1 MLLLNMMVGGCIGQ
15 NTNFNLRIIPP
26 QNQKVPLSG
35 TWEIVSLLKEGTANR
50 EFAQKWEGKVLHFS
64 DENVLL
70 GDYFLPDPHYQV
82 KRVDAEAYL
91 LYRQQAF
98 PEGFHFQDQEIE
110 VITLSDNH
118 LILCELLL
126 KDENKLLLNFFNN
139 SYLAEKISDD
149 VDETVFLSAETTD
162 IRELGGLTDNA
173 SKHTGVLL
181 GLRAPDQDRQDYQG
195 EQYRT
200 LWLALEDKKLAPVA
214 ETDAIVFPRRKG
226 FYQLEVVRKNEDKK
240 EEDFL
245 IVIDHTLGQENLQ
258 EKIDGL
264 ELSPN
269 SLQWEGEEG
278 YIYRKIHYIGNDYV
292 SLEETVRQTSLID
305 GSINEKSK
313 LHVVAVDGLPGL
325 KAVKISDLVGPSAL
339 SAMEEGKQNLL
350 RQLGL
355 EKTVQDDEENFG
367 LARKMGYWI
376 LNGRL
381 SYEENDLSVSADY
394 NIDAIPPGHV
404 VFYNVLN
411 IPWPRVKNYVPGAV
425 DILTSPNKDLALVIT
440 NNEIIVYGMYRE
452 NLAGQPLER
461 IPLKD
466 DEEIIMAEWALG
478 EYYVEN
484 WTLTFQSYVDGEK

>member
-1 MLLLNMMVGGCIGQ
+1 LLLLCIPVGGCIGQ

-26 QNQKVPLSG
+26 QNQKVPLHG

-50 EFAQKWEGKVLHFS
+50 DLAQKWEGKVLYFS
-64 DENVLL
+64 DKNVLL
-70 GDYFLPDPHYQV
+70 GDYLLPDPHYQV
-82 KRVDAEAYL
+82 KIVDAEAYL
-91 LYRQQAF
+91 LYQHQAF
-98 PEGFHFQDQEIE
+98 PEGFHFQDREIE

-118 LILCELLL
+118 LILCELLR
-126 KDENKLLLNFFNN
+126 KDEDELLLNFFNN
-139 SYLAEKISDD
+139 SYLAEKISNN
-149 VDETVFLSAETTD
+149 VDETVFFSAETTD
-162 IRELGGLTDNA
+162 ILELGSQTDNA

-181 GLRAPDQDRQDYQG
+181 ALRAPDQDRQDHQG

-214 ETDAIVFPRRKG
+214 ETDTIVFPRRKG
-226 FYQLEVVRKNEDKK
+226 FFQLEVVRKNEDKK

-245 IVIDHTLGQENLQ
+245 IVIDHILGQENLQ

-264 ELSPN
+264 ELSPDP
-269 SLQWEGEEG
+269 LQWEGKEG
-278 YIYRKIHYIGNDYV
+278 YIHRKIHYIGNDYV
-292 SLEETVRQTSLID
+292 SLEETVKQTSVID
-305 GSINEKSK
+305 GSINEESK
-313 LHVVAVDGLPGL
+313 LHIVAVDGLPGL
-325 KAVKISDLVGPSAL
+325 KAVKISDLVGPSAV

-355 EKTVQDDEENFG
+355 EKAVQDDEENFG

-376 LNGRL
+376 FNGRL
-381 SYEENDLSVSADY
+381 SYVKNDLSVSADY

-425 DILTSPNKDLALVIT
+425 DILTSPNKDLALVVT

-452 NLAGQPLER
+452 NLTGQPLER
-461 IPLKD
+461 IPLKE

-478 EYYVEN
+478 EYYVDN
-484 WTLTFQSYVDGEK
+484 WALTFQSYLAKER